1 MMLVN
6 YPLCPSILSSK
17 PFFSGD
23 LEITQ
28 VIICQNIQ
36 NYLWFVYAESFFRR
50 RDLMDMLGKHLI
62 IELFDCDS
70 RIISDLKAVEKH
82 LIEAIRLSG
91 ATIIRSFFHLFP
103 PDGVSGIVVVA
114 ESHFSIHTWPEYG
127 YSALD
132 IFTCGDR
139 IKSKEALNYLK
150 KHLKARNSST
160 MELQRGP
167 SGPALIQNEG
177 I

>member
-1 MMLVN
+1 LNVSKLSFAKTFIIIYGSDIVN
-6 YPLCPSILSSK
+6 YSTRAVVC
-17 PFFSGD
+17 
-23 LEITQ
+23 
-28 VIICQNIQ
+28 VC
-36 NYLWFVYAESFFRR
+36 R
-50 RDLMDMLGKHLI
+50 RDLMDRLGKHLI

-82 LIEAIRLSG
+82 LIEAVRLSG

-103 PDGVSGIVVVA
+103 PGGISGIVVVA

-139 IKSKEALNYLK
+139 IKSQEALNYLK

-167 SGPALIQNEG
+167 SGPALIQNVDSG
-177 I
+177 

>member
-1 MMLVN
+1 
-6 YPLCPSILSSK
+6 
-17 PFFSGD
+17 
-23 LEITQ
+23 
-28 VIICQNIQ
+28 
-36 NYLWFVYAESFFRR
+36 
-50 RDLMDMLGKHLI
+50 MDRLGKHLI
-62 IELFDCDS
+62 IDLFDCDC

-82 LIEAIRLSG
+82 LIEAVRLSG
-91 ATIIRSFFHLFP
+91 ATIIKPFFHLFQP
-103 PDGVSGIVVVA
+103 NGVSGLVVVA

-139 IKSKEALNYLK
+139 IDSKEALNYLK

-167 SGPALIQNEG
+167 SGPALIQNVDSD
-177 I
+177 

>member
-1 MMLVN
+1 
-6 YPLCPSILSSK
+6 
-17 PFFSGD
+17 
-23 LEITQ
+23 
-28 VIICQNIQ
+28 
-36 NYLWFVYAESFFRR
+36 
-50 RDLMDMLGKHLI
+50 MDRLGKHLI

-82 LIEAIRLSG
+82 MIEAVRLSG
-91 ATIIRSFFHLFP
+91 ATIIRSFFHLFL

-114 ESHFSIHTWPEYG
+114 ESHFSIHTWPEHG

-150 KHLKARNSST
+150 NKLRSGNSST

-167 SGPALIQNEG
+167 SGPALIQNAG
-177 I
+177 SGSRVTRT